1 MVGAFTW
8 RIHLA
13 HSLGMSMFKHHK
25 KALTQGFSTFLRRRR
40 AKQHFE
46 RRPMLDAL
54 VAKPVASAKQ
64 GDMAVTAAGTAAAVA
79 ALGQDLLAAARDEP
93 QAALTR
99 LRSQAEGLDDDEAA
113 RRLKQDGPN
122 EVQHEAPL
130 PGWLRLWRCYLN
142 PFNVLLTAL
151 ALLSYFGADA
161 KATVV
166 IAAMVGLSTGIR
178 FVQEGRSHRAAEGLR
193 AMVSNQATVIRRT
206 RDITPD
212 IAPGNAPSRAPDAGA
227 STPPATREIALR
239 ELVAGDV
246 VALSAGDMI
255 PADCRV
261 LSARDLFIAQAAM
274 TGESLPVEKF
284 VQGDA
289 AASATS
295 SSTSSATS
303 STGPLDLHNVVFMGT
318 NVVSGTATALV
329 VATGPRSYFGTL
341 AAHATATETAPNAFQ
356 AGVNSVSWLLIR
368 FAAVM
373 VPIVFFV
380 NGFTKGDWLEAF
392 LFALS
397 VAVGLTPEMLPMIVT
412 STLAKGAVQLS
423 RKKVVVKRLDAI
435 QNFGAMDILCTDKT
449 GTLTQDK
456 IALARHADAYGQ
468 DTNEVL
474 NFAFLNSFYQTGLKN
489 LLDRAVL
496 DHVDVAGE
504 LKLKDAYRKV
514 DEIPFDFERRRMS
527 VVVATLVGGQDQHHE
542 LICKGAVEEV
552 LAACTHVRTQEATD
566 ASLDGE
572 RSMPTQPLDAAL
584 LASTKAVTAGL
595 NAEGLRVVAVAVKTL
610 PPGQTT
616 YSVADESDLTLIGYI
631 AFLDPPK
638 ESAAP
643 ALRKLAA
650 HGINVKVLTG
660 DNDLVTLQVCRQV
673 GLPADVVLLGAQI
686 EAMTDDA
693 LKAAA
698 QSHNIFAKLTPL
710 HKERIVRALRA
721 SGHVVGFMGDGIND
735 APALRAADI
744 GISVDSAVDIAKE
757 AADIIL
763 LEKSLLVLTEG
774 VVEGRTTFC
783 NMLKYIRMTASSNF
797 GNVLSVLVAS
807 AFLPFLPMLP
817 LQLLV
822 QNLLYDIG
830 QTAIPFDNVDAE
842 LVKQP
847 LKWNPSDIG
856 RFMLFFGPI
865 SSLFD
870 MATFA
875 VLWWVF
881 DANSLGRQTLFQ
893 SGWFVVGLLTQT
905 LVVHLMRTPKLAFV
919 QSRASLPLMAMSL
932 LIMAVGLWLPNGLMA
947 SYFKLQA
954 LPTAF
959 YGWLVAILLGYC
971 TLVTL
976 MKRVYIHRYGWQ

>member
-1 MVGAFTW
+1 MARRATMNKLF
-8 RIHLA
+8 
-13 HSLGMSMFKHHK
+13 
-25 KALTQGFSTFLRRRR
+25 TQGFSTFLRRRR
-40 AKQHFE
+40 AKAHFE
-46 RRPMLDAL
+46 RRPLL
-54 VAKPVASAKQ
+54 HTL
-64 GDMAVTAAGTAAAVA
+64 TAAPSVA
-79 ALGQDLLAAARDEP
+79 PALGVGGATALGQDLQALAQLEPAQALARLASRAD
-93 QAALTR
+93 
-99 LRSQAEGLDDDEAA
+99 GLDAAEAA
-113 RRLKQDGPN
+113 RRLARDGPN
-122 EVQHEAPL
+122 EVQHEPPL
-130 PGWLRLWRCYLN
+130 PGWLRLWRCYIN
-142 PFNVLLTAL
+142 PFNLLLTAL
-151 ALLSYFGADA
+151 ALLSFLSADS

-166 IAAMVGLSTGIR
+166 IGIMVTLSTGIR
-178 FVQEGRSHRAAEGLR
+178 FVQEGRSHRAADGLR
-193 AMVSNQATVIRRT
+193 AMVTNTATVIRRAAAAAS
-206 RDITPD
+206 
-212 IAPGNAPSRAPDAGA
+212 APAAPS
-227 STPPATREIALR
+227 TPQEVPVRD
-239 ELVAGDV
+239 LVAGDV
-246 VALSAGDMI
+246 VTLSAGDMI

-261 LSARDLFIAQAAM
+261 LSARDLFVAQSAM

-284 VQGDA
+284 VQPVAPGAVAGAGAQDQRN
-289 AASATS
+289 
-295 SSTSSATS
+295 
-303 STGPLDLHNVVFMGT
+303 LVFMGT

-329 VATGPRSYFGTL
+329 VATGGRSYFGVL

-412 STLAKGAVQLS
+412 STLAKGAVLLS

-468 DTNEVL
+468 DTDEVL
-474 NFAFLNSFYQTGLKN
+474 NFAFLNSYYQTGLKN
-489 LLDRAVL
+489 LLDHAVL
-496 DHVDVAGE
+496 EHVELAAE

-514 DEIPFDFERRRMS
+514 DELPFDFERRRMS
-527 VVVATLVGGQDQHHE
+527 VVVAALAAGKDHHHE

-552 LAACTHVRTQEATD
+552 LAACTHVRTQEPTD

-572 RSMPTQPLDAAL
+572 RTMPTLPLDAAL
-584 LASTKAVTAGL
+584 LARTQAVTAGL

-610 PPGQTT
+610 PPDQTV
-616 YSVADESDLTLIGYI
+616 YSVADESGLTLIGYI

-643 ALRKLAA
+643 ALKKLAA
-650 HGINVKVLTG
+650 HGISVKVLTG

-673 GLPADVVLLGAQI
+673 GLPADAVLLGTQI
-686 EAMTDDA
+686 AALSDDA

-698 QSHNIFAKLTPL
+698 ETHSIFAKLTPL

-721 SGHVVGFMGDGIND
+721 GGHVVGFMGDGIND

-763 LEKSLLVLTEG
+763 LEKSLLVLDEG

-822 QNLLYDIG
+822 QNLLYDIA
-830 QTAIPFDNVDAE
+830 QTGIPFDNVDPE
-842 LVKQP
+842 LVTKP
-847 LKWNPSDIG
+847 LKWHPADIG

-870 MATFA
+870 IITFA
-875 VLWWVF
+875 VMWWVF
-881 DANSLGRQTLFQ
+881 KANSVAGQTLFQ

-905 LVVHLMRTPKLAFV
+905 LVVHMVRTPKLPFV
-919 QSRASLPLMAMSL
+919 QSHAAWPLMGMTLA
-932 LIMAVGLWLPNGLMA
+932 IMAVGLWLPLGPLA
-947 SYFKLQA
+947 GYFKLHS
-954 LPTAF
+954 LPGA
-959 YGWLVAILLGYC
+959 YYAWLVAILAGYC
-971 TLVTL
+971 ALTTL
-976 MKRVYIHRYGWQ
+976 MKRLYIRRYGWQ

>member
-1 MVGAFTW
+1 M
-8 RIHLA
+8 
-13 HSLGMSMFKHHK
+13 K
-25 KALTQGFSTFLRRRR
+25 KALQQGFSTFLRRRR

-46 RRPMLDAL
+46 RRPLL
-54 VAKPVASAKQ
+54 ESL
-64 GDMAVTAAGTAAAVA
+64 AAAPATASVGGAAPA
-79 ALGQDLLAAARDEP
+79 ALGQDLLAVSREEPAQALARLQSRTD
-93 QAALTR
+93 
-99 LRSQAEGLDDDEAA
+99 GLDAAEAA
-113 RRLKQDGPN
+113 RRLARDGPN
-122 EVQHEAPL
+122 EIAHEAPL
-130 PGWLRLWRCYLN
+130 PGWLRLWRCYVN
-142 PFNVLLTAL
+142 PFNLLLTAL
-151 ALLSYFGADA
+151 ALLSFLSADS

-166 IAAMVGLSTGIR
+166 IAAMVALSTVIR

-193 AMVSNQATVIRRT
+193 ALVTNTATVIRR
-206 RDITPD
+206 
-212 IAPGNAPSRAPDAGA
+212 A
-227 STPPATREIALR
+227 STAQAVAPPQEIAVR
-239 ELVAGDV
+239 DLVAGDV
-246 VALSAGDMI
+246 VSLSAGDMI

-261 LSARDLFIAQAAM
+261 LSARDLFVAQAAM

-284 VQGDA
+284 VQGA
-289 AASATS
+289 LAPGSMA
-295 SSTSSATS
+295 
-303 STGPLDLHNVVFMGT
+303 LDQPNLLFMGT

-329 VATGPRSYFGTL
+329 VCTGARSYFGTL
-341 AAHATATETAPNAFQ
+341 AAHATAVETAPNAFQ
-356 AGVNSVSWLLIR
+356 AGINSVSWMLIR

-380 NGFTKGDWLEAF
+380 NGYTKGDWLQAF

-412 STLAKGAVQLS
+412 STLAKGAVLLS

-435 QNFGAMDILCTDKT
+435 QNLGAMDILCTDKT

-456 IALARHADAYGQ
+456 VALARHADAYGQ
-468 DTNEVL
+468 DTDEVL
-474 NFAFLNSFYQTGLKN
+474 NFAYLNSHYQTGLKN

-496 DHVDVAGE
+496 SHVELAAV

-527 VVVATLVGGQDQHHE
+527 VVVAALVAGEDHHHE

-552 LAACTHVRTQEATD
+552 LAACTQVRTQEATD
-566 ASLDGE
+566 ASLDGG
-572 RSMPTQPLDAAL
+572 RSMPTLPLDAAL
-584 LASTKAVTAGL
+584 LARTQAVTAGL

-610 PPGQTT
+610 PPDQST
-616 YSVADESDLTLIGYI
+616 YSVADETGLTLIGYI

-643 ALRKLAA
+643 ALKQLAA
-650 HGINVKVLTG
+650 HGVAVKVLTG
-660 DNDLVTLQVCRQV
+660 DNELVTRQVCRQV
-673 GLPADVVLLGAQI
+673 GLPAEAVLLGAQV
-686 EAMTDDA
+686 EALSDA
-693 LKAAA
+693 ALQAAA
-698 QSHNIFAKLTPL
+698 ASHSIFAKLTPL

-763 LEKSLLVLTEG
+763 LEKSLLVLDEG

-830 QTAIPFDNVDAE
+830 QTGIPFDSVDPE
-842 LVKQP
+842 LVTQP

-870 MATFA
+870 IITFA
-875 VLWWVF
+875 LMWWVF
-881 DANSLGRQTLFQ
+881 DADSIARQTLFQ

-905 LVVHLMRTPKLAFV
+905 LVVHMLRTPKLPFV
-919 QSRASLPLMAMSL
+919 QSRAAAPLMAMTL
-932 LIMAVGLWLPNGLMA
+932 AIMAVGLWLPNGPLA
-947 SYFKLQA
+947 GYLSLQA
-954 LPTAF
+954 LPPAY
-959 YGWLVAILLGYC
+959 YGWLMAILLGYC
-971 TLVTL
+971 LLTTW
-976 MKRVYIHRYGWQ
+976 MKRLYIRRYGWQ